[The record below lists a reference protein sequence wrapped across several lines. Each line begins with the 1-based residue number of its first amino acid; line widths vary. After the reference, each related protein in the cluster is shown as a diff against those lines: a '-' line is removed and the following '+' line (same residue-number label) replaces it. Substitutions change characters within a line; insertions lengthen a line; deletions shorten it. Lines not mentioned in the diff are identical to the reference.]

1 MRVSHYCEFEERIT
15 GGIRESVRH
24 QRKALEKEGIEFTT
38 EPDLDADLLHLN
50 VMGPVSVYYALRAL
64 RKQVP
69 VVVHTHL
76 TAEDFGK
83 SFRLS
88 DKIAVPLRYWLQ
100 FGYSLADRLICPSD
114 YNQGIIEEYTG
125 KESTVISNGVDG
137 EKLDGFEDL
146 REEYM
151 DRYDLEEPVVFN
163 LGHVFKR
170 KGLREFVETAEDMP
184 ELDFVWFGPKHLKL
198 KDRETSELVRE
209 SPENCQFPGF
219 IDDVR
224 GAFAAGDI
232 FFFPTHEE
240 NEGISLLEALY
251 CGKPVVIRDI
261 PTFNWLEDGQ
271 NCLKSDGD
279 FAEELERMKD
289 PDLRKEIGINARE
302 TGRKFSLD
310 NIGRQMADLYSEL
323 V

>member
-1 MRVSHYCEFEERIT
+1 MLVSHYCEFEDRLS
-15 GGIRESVRH
+15 GGIRESVKH
-24 QRKALEKEGIEFTT
+24 QRKALEQEGIDFTT

-50 VMGPVSVYYALRAL
+50 IMGPSSVYYALRA
-64 RKQVP
+64 REKGVP

-88 DKIAVPLRYWLQ
+88 DKIAIPLRYWLQ
-100 FGYSLADRLICPSD
+100 FCYSLADQLICPSD
-114 YNQGIIEEYTG
+114 YNQRIIEGYT
-125 KESTVISNGVDG
+125 ETTSTVISNGVNG
-137 EKLDGFEDL
+137 EKLEGFEEL

-151 DRYDLEEPVVFN
+151 NRYDLEEPVVFN

-170 KGLREFVETAEDMP
+170 KGLRKFVETAEEMP
-184 ELDFVWFGPKHLKL
+184 ELDFIWFGPKHLML
-198 KDRETSELVRE
+198 KDRETSRLVERA
-209 SPENCQFPGF
+209 PENCQFPGYVE
-219 IDDVR
+219 DVR
-224 GAFAAGDI
+224 GAFAAGDV

-261 PTFNWLEDGQ
+261 DTFSWLEDEE
-271 NCLKSDGD
+271 NCLKSDDD
-279 FAEELERMKD
+279 FTGELEKMKD
-289 PDLRKEIGINARE
+289 PDLREEIGKKALK
-302 TGRKFSLD
+302 TGQKFSLD
-310 NIGRQMADLYSEL
+310 VIGRQIAELYSEL